1 MRLALE
7 LARDAEAAHPDGGSE
22 HLGVRVFFINAPE
35 AQQLADQLALVFGE
49 HMADDHEMRLT
60 YNAIQSGW
68 QPDPGRQ
75 GWLARLIHT
84 QLFFEYTALLVL
96 RPAGGIKR

>member
-1 MRLALE
+1 MNSHQLPEGTVGA
-7 LARDAEAAHPDGGSE
+7 E
-22 HLGVRVFFINAPE
+22 HLGVRVFSISAPD
-35 AQQLADQLALVFGE
+35 AQQLADQVALVLGE
-49 HMADDHEMRLT
+49 HMADDDEMHLT

-68 QPDPGRQ
+68 QHDPGRQ
-75 GWLARLIHT
+75 GWLARPTHT